1 MLLDNCG
8 DGNRESPATNHPT
21 PARKESFICNFAE
34 RELFFPA
41 GVLGLQTAIVTSW
54 RAFSYAANGYN
65 ADDVIEALA
74 KVISAYAIGT
84 RTAAFAAAR

>member
-8 DGNRESPATNHPT
+8 DENTESPATNHPT

-41 GVLGLQTAIVTSW
+41 GVLGLQTASFQVGA
-54 RAFSYAANGYN
+54 RYAANGYN

-84 RTAAFAAAR
+84 RTAAFAAAC

>member
-34 RELFFPA
+34 RDLFFPA
-41 GVLGLQTAIVTSW
+41 GVLVLQTAIVTSW
-54 RAFSYAANGYN
+54 RAF
-65 ADDVIEALA
+65 VR
-74 KVISAYAIGT
+74 KMQQISGSL
-84 RTAAFAAAR
+84 RFAPSTNHWSFP